1 MKSKVVKFKKKVGN
15 APVGHTITVPYP
27 DSHGYPHVQDIL
39 NELKKQG
46 LLPGSVSLSTHDYEI
61 LK

>member
-15 APVGHTITVPYP
+15 APAGHTITVPYP
-27 DSHGYPHVQDIL
+27 ESHGYPHVQDIL

-46 LLPGSVSLSTHDYEI
+46 LLPGG
-61 LK
+61 KF